1 MSPRIPYPRSS
12 LNIAI
17 SAVSICSTLLSPLAF
32 AKETVQQ
39 LPVIQVTASADE
51 SSEQSKSYIVE
62 NSGSATKLNIPL
74 QETPQTV
81 NVVTQQQ
88 IQDFGLNEIRDV
100 LSNTPGVYVS
110 SQETDRTTY
119 TSRGFNISNQQIDGY
134 NLPLMGSDYFVGAID
149 MAIYD
154 RVEVSKGANAITS
167 AVGSPSATVNYI
179 RKRPTDTLQANF
191 NASYGS
197 WDNQRYE
204 GDVSGAILP
213 NGKVRGR
220 LMAAYDTGDSYLDN
234 YSHETN
240 VVAGLVEADLTDST
254 LLTIGHTEQK
264 HKPNSNNWGALP
276 MLDADGQLI
285 EYDRSYN
292 PMPDWVYWDSETQNS
307 FVELQQKIGNNWSI
321 HAHYSHNEL
330 KDHGALLYFVGNP
343 SSDGTGISN
352 YPSTFSE
359 TFTTKTADIHAK
371 GSVPLFNQNHELV
384 LGYTWSESDV
394 EQLSYFIPTYT
405 TPISDWWS
413 YDSNTLSYPT
423 FSLTNSA
430 DYQLKQKSTY
440 LASRIHFNDD
450 LKLLMGANYTQA
462 TAKGQSY
469 GAPYNYDQDEVV
481 PYTGL
486 TYNITPE
493 YTLYGSYAEV
503 FLPTNRFDINQLVLD
518 PIEGKTWELGVKSS
532 WLDGT
537 LTGSFA
543 YFNNAFEGFPIT
555 TGVRLA
561 NNQTAYRP
569 QNIESDGF
577 ELNLAGQ
584 ITDEINTSFGFV
596 HLRHMRDSDTQED
609 VRTFVP
615 LDTINLLTTYQP
627 SLLPKLKLGMGLQYV
642 GDTSYSANENLRQ
655 DDYIL
660 LNAMASYEVNPHMTI
675 QANGNNLTNEKYL
688 NSLEYGQSF
697 YGEPANYTVALKFK
711 Y

>member
-1 MSPRIPYPRSS
+1 
-12 LNIAI
+12 
-17 SAVSICSTLLSPLAF
+17 
-32 AKETVQQ
+32 
-39 LPVIQVTASADE
+39 
-51 SSEQSKSYIVE
+51 
-62 NSGSATKLNIPL
+62 
-74 QETPQTV
+74 
-81 NVVTQQQ
+81 
-88 IQDFGLNEIRDV
+88 
-100 LSNTPGVYVS
+100 
-110 SQETDRTTY
+110 
-119 TSRGFNISNQQIDGY
+119 
-134 NLPLMGSDYFVGAID
+134 
-149 MAIYD
+149 
-154 RVEVSKGANAITS
+154 
-167 AVGSPSATVNYI
+167 
-179 RKRPTDTLQANF
+179 
-191 NASYGS
+191 
-197 WDNQRYE
+197 
-204 GDVSGAILP
+204 
-213 NGKVRGR
+213 
-220 LMAAYDTGDSYLDN
+220 
-234 YSHETN
+234 
-240 VVAGLVEADLTDST
+240 
-254 LLTIGHTEQK
+254 
-264 HKPNSNNWGALP
+264 
-276 MLDADGQLI
+276 
-285 EYDRSYN
+285 
-292 PMPDWVYWDSETQNS
+292 
-307 FVELQQKIGNNWSI
+307 
-321 HAHYSHNEL
+321 
-330 KDHGALLYFVGNP
+330 
-343 SSDGTGISN
+343 
-352 YPSTFSE
+352 
-359 TFTTKTADIHAK
+359 
-371 GSVPLFNQNHELV
+371 
-384 LGYTWSESDV
+384 
-394 EQLSYFIPTYT
+394 
-405 TPISDWWS
+405 
-413 YDSNTLSYPT
+413 LSYPT

-503 FLPTNRFDINQLVLD
+503 FLPTNRFDTNQLVLD

-532 WLDGT
+532 WLDGE

-596 HLRHMRDSDTQED
+596 HLRHMSDSDTQED

-615 LDTINLLTTYQP
+615 LD
-627 SLLPKLKLGMGLQYV
+627 
-642 GDTSYSANENLRQ
+642 SYSANENLRQ

-697 YGEPANYTVALKFK
+697 YGEPANYTVALRFK